1 MEKIMATTTAKGSG
15 STVNDGGS
23 VLGVGPSAIDS
34 TSPMTSGIGL
44 NDAKTGSEYGS
55 KVKANDG
62 SGGEFTDPQGVTTA
76 KSAGTGGLAY
86 SPARGERNFIIKAA
100 GADGA
105 GKINNDS
112 STLLTIPG
120 AQYDSIGQDSIH
132 ATVADRRI
140 GSDADRAFDVLAV
153 PTSGVVPGRTK
164 GSNAGD
170 ANTFVMASGNV
181 PAADDAASPTRAVPG
196 ELTYHFGGLGKAT
209 TDEYKARDSYEDETD
224 TSS

>member
-1 MEKIMATTTAKGSG
+1 MSTTAAKQAGG
-15 STVNDGGS
+15 DEVVDGGTLTNAGTPAS
-23 VLGVGPSAIDS
+23 DS
-34 TSPMTSGIGL
+34 PITDTL
-44 NDAKTGSEYGS
+44 NPNELATGSEYGS
-55 KVKANDG
+55 KVVANAATGD
-62 SGGEFTDPQGVTTA
+62 SFTDPAGVTTA
-76 KSAGTGGLAY
+76 KAAGTGGLAY

-100 GADGA
+100 GAEGA
-105 GKINNDS
+105 GKINNDA

-120 AQYDSIGQDSIH
+120 AQYDSVGVDGIH
-132 ATVADRRI
+132 QTTSDRRI

-170 ANTFVMASGNV
+170 ANVFVMASGDV
-181 PAADDAASPTRAVPG
+181 PASDDAASPTRAVPG

-209 TDEYKARDSYEDETD
+209 TDEYKARDSFEDETD